1 MFNLPPLRKG
11 LILITYKYTYLFG
24 NMAHGAPPFH
34 LGTVRVGGNLFAS
47 YKQNRAFLLEGGY
60 FLAIYQHLSICSGN
74 ATPTPHLVRKV
85 LISEVICE

>member
-1 MFNLPPLRKG
+1 MVHK
-11 LILITYKYTYLFG
+11 
-24 NMAHGAPPFH
+24 AAPYH
-34 LGTVRVGGNLFAS
+34 LDTVRVGGNLFAS
-47 YKQNRAFLLEGGY
+47 HKQNLAFLLEGGH